1 VKKSHVAVSHG
12 SSASHRHS
20 LHEDGLVT
28 WTSNKKPSCLRS
40 HVVNDV
46 PVAGDLAVG
55 DGAEVVSDYYTW
67 DESSVLN
74 DDPNI
79 LLTCGNTA
87 FDGNDE
93 APSFCLN
100 FMCSTNQKWTI
111 SLLKILDHA
120 NTPDYTFGEVLEWA
134 CSASANNH
142 SYNPINR

>member
-1 VKKSHVAVSHG
+1 MKKSHVAVPHG

-28 WTSNKKPSCLRS
+28 WTSNKKPSRLRS

-55 DGAEVVSDYYTW
+55 DGAEVVSDDYTW
-67 DESSVLN
+67 DESLVLN

-93 APSFCLN
+93 APSFCSN
-100 FMCSTNQKWTI
+100 FMCTTNQKWTI

-120 NTPDYTFGEVLEWA
+120 NTPDYTFGEVLKWA

-142 SYNPINR
+142 SYNPIN